1 MAGVTA
7 RRNSPFSP
15 FSANLDAEILI
26 PPFYRGEVFGGVS
39 GGEVL
44 AKACN
49 PEYTTLGAA

>member
-1 MAGVTA
+1 MATVS

-49 PEYTTLGAA
+49 PEYTTLGTA

>member
-1 MAGVTA
+1 MGGVTA
-7 RRNSPFSP
+7 RRNLPFAP
-15 FSANLDAEILI
+15 CSASLDAEILI

-49 PEYTTLGAA
+49 PEYTTLGTA